1 MTNHKI
7 FIVINEDLF
16 FLTHR
21 KNLGLY
27 LINKGWTVFIL
38 AARTNDKYVDE
49 IQSYGFI
56 FIDIPF
62 ERSGYNIFHE
72 IKTIHFLIKAQKENR
87 PSVVMNVGLKAIL
100 WGGLMAK
107 LCKLPVISAVSGLGY
122 LFINQQERFK
132 QRLLFLL
139 FRCLLPSKRHHIV
152 FQNEEDK
159 EIFLSHRIISEK
171 DTSVIK
177 GMGVNLNEYK
187 PLPFVDKPKIQF
199 LLPGR
204 MLADK
209 GVIEFIEAAKK
220 VSEKYNNASFVLAG
234 NIDKK
239 NPAGI
244 SEKQLS
250 ELIDGSDISWIGYQ
264 KNMIP
269 VYEKS
274 DVVVLPSY
282 REGFPKVLIEASAIG
297 RPVITTDVAGC
308 KDTVKN
314 GFNGFLVPVKNV
326 EILAQSI
333 EKFLEFPD
341 LKFSMGKNSEIWAK
355 ENFDCEKVNEAFHQ
369 ILKQL
374 SLHEIEKTT
383 QY

>member
-27 LINKGWTVFIL
+27 LINKGWTVFVL
-38 AARTNDKYVDE
+38 ATRTNDKYVDE

-62 ERSGYNIFHE
+62 ERSGYNIFRE
-72 IKTIHFLIKAQKENR
+72 VKTIHFLIKTKRKNR
-87 PSVVMNVGLKAIL
+87 PSIVMNVGLKAIL

-171 DTSVIK
+171 DTGIIK
-177 GMGVNLNEYK
+177 GMGVNLKEYK
-187 PLPFVDKPKIQF
+187 PLPFADKPKIQF
-199 LLPGR
+199 LLSGR

-209 GVIEFIEAAKK
+209 GIFEFIEAARK
-220 VSEKYNNASFVLAG
+220 VSEKYRHASFVLAG
-234 NIDKK
+234 SIDKK
-239 NPAGI
+239 NPTGI
-244 SEKQLS
+244 SEEQLTKM
-250 ELIDGSDISWIGYQ
+250 IDGTEISWIGYQ
-264 KNMIP
+264 KEMIP

-282 REGFPKVLIEASAIG
+282 REGFPKVLIEAEAIG
-297 RPVITTDVAGC
+297 RPVITTDVTGC
-308 KDTVKN
+308 KDTVKD

-326 EILAQSI
+326 NLLAQSM
-333 EKFLEFPD
+333 EKFLEYPD
-341 LKFSMGKNSEIWAK
+341 LKFSMGKNAEIWAK
-355 ENFDCEKVNEAFHQ
+355 DNFDCEKINEAFLQ
-369 ILKQL
+369 IMEQL
-374 SLHEIEKTT
+374 LSHEI
-383 QY
+383 